1 MGHHHDHHHNHGPAS
16 FDQAFAIGIGLNLA
30 FVLVEAGF
38 GLFAHSLALVA
49 DAGHNLSD
57 VLGLGLAWG
66 ASVLSRRRPTERRT
80 YGLRRSSIV
89 AALANAVLLLVAVGA
104 IGWEAIRRF
113 ANPEPAAGTVVIGV
127 AAVGIVVNTVTALMF
142 LRGRERDAN
151 IRGAFLHMAADAAVS
166 LGVVV
171 AGFLILATG
180 WAWLDPAISLAIAA
194 IVLISTWGLLRE
206 SLDLALDAVPKGIDP
221 RAVETY
227 LASLPGVAEVHDMH
241 IWGLSTTEVAL
252 TAHLVI
258 PKGSDGDALLRTA
271 TAELH
276 DQFGIEHAT
285 LQIERGDSGAHPC
298 TPCTAAERSER
309 ACQ

>member
-1 MGHHHDHHHNHGPAS
+1 MGHHHDHGPVS
-16 FDQAFAIGIGLNLA
+16 FDSAFAIGIGLNLA

-66 ASVLSRRRPTERRT
+66 ASVLARQRPTERRT

-104 IGWEAIRRF
+104 IGWEAVRRF
-113 ANPEPAAGTVVIGV
+113 ANPEPAAGMMVIGV
-127 AAVGIVVNTVTALMF
+127 AAVGIVINTVTALLF
-142 LRGRERDAN
+142 LRGREGDAN

-166 LGVVV
+166 LGVVI
-171 AGFLILATG
+171 AGFLILWTG

-194 IVLISTWGLLRE
+194 IILVSTWGLLRE
-206 SLDLALDAVPKGIDP
+206 SLDLALDAVPKSIDP
-221 RAVETY
+221 GAVEQY
-227 LASLPGVAEVHDMH
+227 LAHLPGVVEVHDMH
-241 IWGLSTTEVAL
+241 IWGLSTTEAAL

-258 PKGSDGDALLRTA
+258 PAGSDGDALLRTA
-271 TAELH
+271 IAELH

-285 LQIERGDSGAHPC
+285 LQIERGDSDAYPC
-298 TPCTAAERSER
+298 TPCSK
-309 ACQ
+309 